1 MNNFIE
7 TKEHRRFVEFC
18 EACRKYRY
26 IGICHGVPGVGKTMS
41 AKTIASWYDV
51 EPLLDSIR
59 DERKIEAEIKK
70 SQLSTIYYNAPTFG
84 TSRIRKD
91 IYSIGL
97 RLKLLEEKI
106 MIQAGDES
114 FELKTRLKE
123 MVDLIIIDEVDRLK
137 LPGIEVLRE
146 LFDDTDIGMVMIG
159 MPGMQRKL
167 SRYPQ
172 LYSRIG
178 FSHEYKMLGEDELQF
193 ILENR
198 LREISNYKGM
208 NHFEN
213 YEAMRELIRVTR
225 GNFRILD
232 RMLAQI
238 ERIMKINHLSSI
250 NKEVIDTAKSILVI
264 GK

>member
-1 MNNFIE
+1 M
-7 TKEHRRFVEFC
+7 
-18 EACRKYRY
+18 
-26 IGICHGVPGVGKTMS
+26 
-41 AKTIASWYDV
+41 
-51 EPLLDSIR
+51 DSLR
-59 DERKIEAEIKK
+59 DERKIEAEIQKN
-70 SQLSTIYYNAPTFG
+70 QLRTIYYNAPSFG

-91 IYSIGL
+91 IYNIGL
-97 RLKLLEEKI
+97 RLQLLEEKI
-106 MIQAGDES
+106 MIQAGNDS
-114 FELKTRLKE
+114 FQLKTRLKE
-123 MVDLIIIDEVDRLK
+123 MVDLVIVDEVDRLK

-146 LFDDTDIGMVMIG
+146 LFDDTDIGIVMIG
-159 MPGMQRKL
+159 MPRMQRKL

-178 FSHEYKMLGEDELQF
+178 FSHEYKMLGEDELHF

-198 LREISNYKGM
+198 LKEISNYKGM
-208 NHFEN
+208 GQFES

-238 ERIMKINHLSSI
+238 ERIMKINQLSSI

>member
-1 MNNFIE
+1 MSNHYWILSVM
-7 TKEHRRFVEFC
+7 KEKLKLR
-18 EACRKYRY
+18 
-26 IGICHGVPGVGKTMS
+26 
-41 AKTIASWYDV
+41 
-51 EPLLDSIR
+51 L
-59 DERKIEAEIKK
+59 KK
-70 SQLSTIYYNAPTFG
+70 VSTIYYNAPTFG
-84 TSRIRKD
+84 TSRIKKD
-91 IYSIGL
+91 IYNIGL
-97 RLKLLEEKI
+97 RLKRLEEKI
-106 MIQAGDES
+106 MIQSGDES

-123 MVDLIIIDEVDRLK
+123 MVDLIIVDEVDRLK

-146 LFDDTDIGMVMIG
+146 LFDDTGIGIVMIG

-178 FSHEYKMLGEDELQF
+178 FSHEYKELGEDELQF

-198 LREISNYKGM
+198 LRKISNYKGM
-208 NHFEN
+208 DQFEN